1 MRKFL
6 IFLTTLAVVCYA
18 SILYAKPLNLNQI
31 FEAACMVSTPSGLGS
46 GVCYKQDS
54 SNFYF
59 MTNAH
64 VVGQY
69 KDVKINFWRNGV
81 KSIDVSGN
89 VIWRKWQR
97 DTDIDLAIIQVPKI
111 SFGAFPPRV
120 IKIVKED
127 FKFRPNDY
135 FATAGCPNG
144 SWLLGLE
151 GNIEKVEDHKIY
163 FMPPPANGRSGSG
176 LFAIVTD
183 ANGEQHTRL
192 AAIIAWRLDN
202 ILGGRSLGGAIP
214 ISTYYN
220 LQNNTHQPTTITAN
234 YTPVGLSDTHALG
247 SDGKYYPIHKNQEG
261 REYAN
266 HPPGV
271 EIICWPKMGRFEIKP
286 PRKSPDPVPIDPQTP
301 FSNQPPSINYGEEK
315 SQQPKIDTSKLEQQI
330 QQLKEQVE
338 SLQNKV
344 QTLESTIVDKDK
356 LIVEYKAEINQ
367 LSNKIQEFETIRLN
381 LVDKIKELNLAEGPM
396 KEALAEANAK
406 AEQAIQEAQQLDEKS
421 DRLVVQVQNANNLI
435 TELKQEKESTEEVK
449 EDALVQRNVSA
460 TLLGVGVAGW
470 ISWLLWK
477 LARYKLRTAAIGLAG
492 ERIGGAVSGLA
503 DRVVDHRLGT
513 GTVDRKVDDA
523 LTKLHTLREELHA
536 KISGI
541 TGLIDGLK
549 DRINDRFDNNNSP
562 SNNTNNNNSNN
573 NNTEDNIST
582 SAGIN
587 ARIRQFFA
595 LKEHDGESVESWA
608 MFGVLYSEAM
618 EKLRR
623 DQFYTQGETKLQG
636 QRITADAI
644 DRWVNSEY
652 IKRFTIGD
660 LRNKPNIYHYAMLG
674 FLYKEAVNK
683 LREGFFTVLGAQTTA
698 DTIEAWV
705 QKEFLNRLGV
715 VT

>member
-31 FEAACMVSTPSGLGS
+31 FEASCLVSTPSGLGS
-46 GVCYKQDS
+46 GVCFQQDE

-69 KDVKINFWRNGV
+69 KNIKINFWRAGV

-120 IKIVKED
+120 IHPVNKD
-127 FKFRPNDY
+127 FKFRANDY
-135 FATAGCPNG
+135 FVTSGCPRG
-144 SWLLGLE
+144 SWLVGLE

-163 FMPPPANGRSGSG
+163 FTPPPADGRSGSG
-176 LFAIVTD
+176 LFAVITD
-183 ANGEQHTRL
+183 TNGEQHTRL

-202 ILGGRSLGGAIP
+202 ILGGKSLGGAIP

-220 LQNNTHQPTTITAN
+220 LRNNTHQPTQIPAS
-234 YTPVGLSDTHALG
+234 YVPVGLSDTHALG
-247 SDGKYYPIHKNQEG
+247 SDGKYYPVHKTDEG
-261 REYAN
+261 REYAD
-266 HPPGV
+266 HPPGI
-271 EIICWPKMGRFEIKP
+271 EIICWPKMRRFEIKP
-286 PRKSPDPVPIDPQTP
+286 PQRAPDPVPINPQTP
-301 FSNQPPSINYGEEK
+301 FPNQPPSIEYDDEEN
-315 SQQPKIDTSKLEQQI
+315 QQPKVDTSKLEQQI

-338 SLQNKV
+338 NLQNKV
-344 QTLESTIVDKDK
+344 QTLESTIVDKDE
-356 LIVEYKAEINQ
+356 LIAEYKAEINQ

-396 KEALAEANAK
+396 KEALAAANAK
-406 AEQAIQEAQQLDEKS
+406 AELAIKEAQQLDEKS

-435 TELKQEKESTEEVK
+435 TELKEEKEQTEDIK
-449 EDALVQRNVSA
+449 EDALVQRNVSF
-460 TLLGVGVAGW
+460 TLLGVGLAGW

-492 ERIGGAVSGLA
+492 EKIGGAVSGLA
-503 DRVVDHRLGT
+503 GQALDHRFGT
-513 GTVDRKVDDA
+513 NTVDRKVDDA

-549 DRINDRFDNNNSP
+549 DRINDRFDNNNNNDNT
-562 SNNTNNNNSNN
+562 SNNN
-573 NNTEDNIST
+573 NNTEPSTDNIPT

-618 EKLRR
+618 EKLRK
-623 DQFYTQGETKLQG
+623 DQFYVQGENKLQG

-674 FLYKEAVNK
+674 FLYKEAINK
-683 LREGFFTVLGAQTTA
+683 LREGFFTVLGATTTA
-698 DTIEAWV
+698 DVVEAWV